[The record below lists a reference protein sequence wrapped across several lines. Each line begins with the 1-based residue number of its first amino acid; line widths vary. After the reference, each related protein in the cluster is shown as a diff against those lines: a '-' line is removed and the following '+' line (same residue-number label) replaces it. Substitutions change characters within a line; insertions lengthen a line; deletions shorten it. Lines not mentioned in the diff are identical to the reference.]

1 MSDDIFDKLDSL
13 MHKHRAEGVDRKE
26 MEAPLAVEPEE
37 KLPVLT
43 DEVPP
48 EALVT
53 APIPVL
59 TEIVGEDIQPEAEE
73 IVLAEDDEPIL
84 APEAATEVVLEAA
97 GLDVAVAHSPEIAT
111 DVPAAPAPEASEP
124 LADLERQLME
134 AVENRIAP
142 RLASRLDLA
151 LGELLDQFRGE
162 IERMV
167 KDAVASELQ
176 QYLDTLGDDRRSPH

>member
-26 MEAPLAVEPEE
+26 REAPESAETAEDIPLLV
-37 KLPVLT
+37 

-59 TEIVGEDIQPEAEE
+59 TEIVEEGLPPEMEE
-73 IVLAEDDEPIL
+73 IALAGGDEPIPVPEEPTTGEAFGEL
-84 APEAATEVVLEAA
+84 GDGAAAPEAAS
-97 GLDVAVAHSPEIAT
+97 SPEAN
-111 DVPAAPAPEASEP
+111 EP

-176 QYLDTLGDDRRSPH
+176 QYLDTLGDDRRSPR

>member
-1 MSDDIFDKLDSL
+1 VSDDIFDKLDSL
-13 MHKHRAEGVDRKE
+13 MHKHRAERIERKE
-26 MEAPLAVEPEE
+26 QEPPSATGDVAGEEEEIPL
-37 KLPVLT
+37 LT

-48 EALVT
+48 EALIT

-59 TEIVGEDIQPEAEE
+59 TEIVAEGEAPQELVEEA
-73 IVLAEDDEPIL
+73 VLPVADGDEPAL
-84 APEAATEVVLEAA
+84 EPEP
-97 GLDVAVAHSPEIAT
+97 DVAVETPAVSSPEAG
-111 DVPAAPAPEASEP
+111 EP

>member
-1 MSDDIFDKLDSL
+1 VSDDIFDKLDSL

-26 MEAPLAVEPEE
+26 QEAPKDAGTAED
-37 KLPVLT
+37 LPLLV
-43 DEVPP
+43 DEVPS

-59 TEIVGEDIQPEAEE
+59 TEIVGEGLQPEVEG
-73 IVLAEDDEPIL
+73 IVLAEDSPIL
-84 APEAATEVVLEAA
+84 EPEPATEMVLGTAA
-97 GLDVAVAHSPEIAT
+97 LDVAVAPSPEIAT
-111 DVPAAPAPEASEP
+111 DAPPPTEASEP

-176 QYLDTLGDDRRSPH
+176 QYLDTLGDDRRSPR